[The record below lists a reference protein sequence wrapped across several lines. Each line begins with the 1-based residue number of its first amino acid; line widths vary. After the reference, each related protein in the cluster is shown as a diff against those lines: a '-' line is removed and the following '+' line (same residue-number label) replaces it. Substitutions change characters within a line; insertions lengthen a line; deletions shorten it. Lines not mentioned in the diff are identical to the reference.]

1 MNKKPETVTL
11 TLDEL
16 LRDSKRQAT
25 SMSLPL
31 AIHHRLDV
39 LAERGLPAGATRAD
53 IIGMLIA
60 QADLDQDS
68 VVDGLVAYRKMTVR
82 EAVPEESRRPAVG
95 DTGDGADVIELP
107 VRHPGRPPSQRAAG

>member
-1 MNKKPETVTL
+1 MKKKPETVTL

-31 AIHHRLDV
+31 AVHHRLDI
-39 LAERGLPAGATRAD
+39 LAEHGAPAGATRAD

-82 EAVPEESRRPAVG
+82 EVLPEVSGPAAG
-95 DTGDGADVIELP
+95 DTGDRANIIELP
-107 VRHPGRPPSQRAAG
+107 LRHPGRPPNQRAAG

>member
-1 MNKKPETVTL
+1 MKKKPETVTL

-31 AIHHRLDV
+31 AVHHRLDV
-39 LAERGLPAGATRAD
+39 LAERGAPAGATRAD

-82 EAVPEESRRPAVG
+82 EVVPEASRQPAAG
-95 DTGDGADVIELP
+95 DTGDGANVIELP
-107 VRHPGRPPSQRAAG
+107 VRHPGRPPNQRSAG

>member
-1 MNKKPETVTL
+1 MSKKQETVTL

-31 AIHHRLDV
+31 AVHHRLDI
-39 LAERGLPAGATRAD
+39 LAERGVPAGATRAD

-60 QADLDQDS
+60 QADLSADL
-68 VVDGLVAYRKMTVR
+68 VIDGLVAYRQMTVR
-82 EAVPEESRRPAVG
+82 QVVPDAPRQAVEGDAVE
-95 DTGDGADVIELP
+95 GADVIVLP
-107 VRHPGRPPSQRAAG
+107 VRHAGRPPNRAAG